1 MNFDFG
7 EKELSIA
14 TKIRDLFGPDS
25 KDFLARGE
33 SRDLQQ
39 TRDSLLQWMKLLGQ
53 AGYLDLGL
61 QDGKNSVAL
70 VATRESLA
78 AVAPSLFLSVEVST
92 RLFGRLISVYGTCDQ
107 KAALLPAIQEK
118 RLIGAVGLSE
128 AGMSIESSLETL
140 AVPEGSDFLVSGV
153 KGHVVN
159 APIADWIAVAGK
171 MNDRLAFFLLK

>member
-25 KDFLARGE
+25 TDFLARGE

-78 AVAPSLFLSVEVST
+78 AVAPSLFLSVEVSI
-92 RLFGRLISVYGTCDQ
+92 RLFGRLISVYGTSDQ

-128 AGMSIESSLETL
+128 AGMNIESSLETL
-140 AVPEGSDFLVSGV
+140 AVPEGPDFLVSGA

-171 MNDRLAFFLLK
+171 MNDRLAFF